1 MSAAPLSRTGFK
13 FLLTVRDGP
22 DAGTSFQLL
31 PPRVSI
37 GRGSDCN
44 VVLNDPRVSRMAAA
58 IAFTME
64 RIVISDLSGRQTLYV
79 NGELSTEVTL
89 KDGDLIQIGDS
100 TLSFVVEA
108 MPLNP
113 SRPRSVS
120 HAGGQF
126 EGHAG
131 YQSGSGPSP
140 SRGPRGSGGLSQR
153 QRFYI
158 IIGVIAIAFAGL
170 MLTEPKKPKK
180 EINPRTVEDL
190 QKEIEGSEK
199 KQDEIRQKRVF
210 TSDDEKTRFEEA
222 QRHFNEGFRDY
233 QKGQWVRAMRSFET
247 ARTIDPKHQLAAR
260 YFKLAEKERDA
271 MIAALT
277 LEGRRYREKSMFTR
291 CSAQFE
297 KVLDMIPNK
306 EDVKYKSAEAL
317 KKECDLQLDG
327 RFL

>member
-13 FLLTVRDGP
+13 FLMTIRDGP
-22 DAGTSFQLL
+22 DAGASFQLL

-44 VVLNDPRVSRMAAA
+44 VVLNDPRASRMAAT
-58 IAFTME
+58 IVFTME
-64 RIVISDLSGRQTLYV
+64 KIVISDLSGRQTLYV
-79 NGELSTEVTL
+79 NGELVTEVAI
-89 KDGDLIQIGDS
+89 KDGDRIQIGDS
-100 TLSFVVEA
+100 TLTFQVEA
-108 MPLNP
+108 LPLKP
-113 SRPRSVS
+113 QMHPRLRSVV
-120 HAGGQF
+120 
-126 EGHAG
+126 
-131 YQSGSGPSP
+131 QSGVQMEGETASAQRRVRTGGGISP
-140 SRGPRGSGGLSQR
+140 R
-153 QRFYI
+153 QRI
-158 IIGVIAIAFAGL
+158 LLIAAVIGVAFVGL
-170 MLTEPKKPKK
+170 MLIEPQKPKK
-180 EINPRTVEDL
+180 EASPRTIEEF

-210 TSDDEKTRFEEA
+210 SNDDEKTRFEEA

-260 YFKLAEKERDA
+260 YFRLAEKERDA

-277 LEGRRYREKSMFTR
+277 LEGRRYREKNMFAR

-306 EDVKYKSAEAL
+306 EDVKYRSAEAL
-317 KKECDLQLDG
+317 KKECELQLEG